1 MQSGSSA
8 VRCIVWTSP
17 QHLLVRGREQAE
29 KTPAMSGGGLV
40 PRSGVPEPAG
50 GLAGGLTMGGGHSQ
64 DAIWVDNW
72 RVVTVTFW
80 SGIPHVHTCTCCSQT
95 KCKVVCAVHVLKDVF
110 PLLVP
115 PCSVPTPML
124 PTPTPD
130 QAHRSHRAAWGIQL
144 PPSSRPSTPIRR
156 TGTELHPR
164 NARALSL
171 MLRDRPRSCPPG
183 ARRGP
188 RECTVQPHLPPV
200 RPPPHTPFHSA
211 EWRLP
216 NRTWLLGLDLKRKC

>member
-1 MQSGSSA
+1 MIKETKRTSSSSRA
-8 VRCIVWTSP
+8 ITT
-17 QHLLVRGREQAE
+17 LMELVIQGT
-29 KTPAMSGGGLV
+29 KT
-40 PRSGVPEPAG
+40 
-50 GLAGGLTMGGGHSQ
+50 
-64 DAIWVDNW
+64 
-72 RVVTVTFW
+72 TVTHRD
-80 SGIPHVHTCTCCSQT
+80 PHWKKWELFLLPLPQVDSSWPQT
-95 KCKVVCAVHVLKDVF
+95 I
-110 PLLVP
+110 
-115 PCSVPTPML
+115 SVPTPML